1 MKTKKIIDL
10 LSDSS
15 NEESEFAT
23 KNGILQIV
31 KEQNINI
38 TKKILSKLRE
48 KVLNQVFVILLIYL
62 F

>member
-48 KVLNQVFVILLIYL
+48 KVLNQVFVIVLIYL